1 MASYK
6 RKFKSSWWTLSKISR
21 VTPNKALQR
30 TANAAAEFARTPN
43 HTTYA
48 SLSPTDIKATQP
60 APANPKI
67 KKIYNEIHRAYLR
80 VYLFYP
86 EVQSVY
92 HEV

>member
-1 MASYK
+1 MKNFKTNLEAGDILPNIQFHPTATVATAPFASGEL
-6 RKFKSSWWTLSKISR
+6 R
-21 VTPNKALQR
+21 
-30 TANAAAEFARTPN
+30 RTPN

-67 KKIYNEIHRAYLR
+67 KKIHNEIHRAYLR
-80 VYLFYP
+80 VYFLYP